1 MEESIAFVCSSVVAM
16 SALGRTVSLRSAA
29 SLTCPTMAAS
39 SPAVYAL
46 AVGVGVGVVVAATVV
61 AGPAG
66 AAGVDPA
73 AFGSGVPPQAET
85 AVARRTETAKVPS
98 TDVFKF
104 PPIFCV
110 LPVIAG

>member
-1 MEESIAFVCSSVVAM
+1 M

-29 SLTCPTMAAS
+29 SLTCPTMVAS

-46 AVGVGVGVVVAATVV
+46 AVGVGVGVGVGVVATVV
-61 AGPAG
+61 ADPAD

-98 TDVFKF
+98 TDVFNF
-104 PPIFCV
+104 PPIFSS
-110 LPVIAG
+110 GGDRR